1 MGGVT
6 KMARVQEAAVWAV
19 NRALDSSGAR
29 AGLAKDG
36 LSVSLSAC
44 PEAPW
49 FCDSV
54 RLQSAVRSRQ
64 D

>member
-1 MGGVT
+1 MSRGW
-6 KMARVQEAAVWAV
+6 AAAVRAV
-19 NRALDSSGAR
+19 NQALDSSGAR
-29 AGLAKDG
+29 ARLAKDG
-36 LSVSLSAC
+36 LYVSLSAC

-54 RLQSAVRSRQ
+54 SLQSAVRSGQ